1 MPIEAEIHKSQLILF
16 GNIIRQDCVEL
27 VERDLALRQLAVKD
41 LNSRSWLI
49 TIQET
54 HFQVELS
61 SAHDLLVNPPEKSAW
76 KHQVKSPI
84 KNYWENQLLQRPG

>member
-1 MPIEAEIHKSQLILF
+1 MPLTLEVGLL
-16 GNIIRQDCVEL
+16 L
-27 VERDLALRQLAVKD
+27 
-41 LNSRSWLI
+41 
-49 TIQET
+49 
-54 HFQVELS
+54 FQVELP